1 MKYEGI
7 IRIVREMEGSKS
19 EGDYAYLEVDEEH
32 SYRLYRHG
40 HMAADVEYIRPYAD
54 TRVTVEGEEEEYNN
68 MCITAIN
75 DKEV

>member
-7 IRIVREMEGSKS
+7 IRIVRELEGSKS

-40 HMAADVEYIRPYAD
+40 HLAADVAFFREYAD
-54 TRVTVEGEEEEYNN
+54 QKVVVEGVEEEYNN

>member
-7 IRIVREMEGSKS
+7 IRIVRELEGSKS

-40 HMAADVEYIRPYAD
+40 HLAADVAFIREYAD
-54 TRVTVEGEEEEYNN
+54 QKVVVEGVEEEYNN

-75 DKEV
+75 NTKV

>member
-7 IRIVREMEGSKS
+7 IRIVRELEGSKF

-40 HMAADVEYIRPYAD
+40 HLAADVALIREYAD
-54 TRVTVEGEEEEYNN
+54 QKVVVEGVEEEYNN